1 MFSEGEEEEEGRKWG
16 KVRGEGEKEKSEGKK
31 RVGTCVMLS
40 NTNIFNH
47 SPYSHFYPYKG
58 QITSKVPHT
67 LHSAHRSLTLCPL
80 HTKEQDKG
88 EEEGRRKTGE
98 EEEGGE
104 EMGRRCMGISE
115 RG

>member
-40 NTNIFNH
+40 NTNICNH

-67 LHSAHRSLTLCPL
+67 LHSAHRSLTLCCQNFNCFDL
-80 HTKEQDKG
+80 
-88 EEEGRRKTGE
+88 
-98 EEEGGE
+98 
-104 EMGRRCMGISE
+104 
-115 RG
+115 